1 MEMSSYLYPSPDQ
14 TDLLMHNRQVTHDL
28 LRGHLLFI
36 DVMLRLNLDVL
47 DAFVSAHR
55 PRNTPMKALQCEQ
68 YSQPICS
75 IAGIPIYNNKVSM
88 PSLLPSPFCSI
99 ALRGI
104 SVLEAETI
112 RIIKPRCCL
121 WKGLQPSLGTHNSV
135 AISM

>member
-14 TDLLMHNRQVTHDL
+14 ADLLMHNRQVTHNL
-28 LRGHLLFI
+28 LRGHLLFTDI
-36 DVMLRLNLDVL
+36 ILRLYLDML

-55 PRNTPMKALQCEQ
+55 PVTLMKALQCKQ

-75 IAGIPIYNNKVSM
+75 VAGIPIYNSKGSM
-88 PSLLPSPFCSI
+88 PSALPFCST

-112 RIIKPRCCL
+112 RIIKR
-121 WKGLQPSLGTHNSV
+121 N
-135 AISM
+135 A